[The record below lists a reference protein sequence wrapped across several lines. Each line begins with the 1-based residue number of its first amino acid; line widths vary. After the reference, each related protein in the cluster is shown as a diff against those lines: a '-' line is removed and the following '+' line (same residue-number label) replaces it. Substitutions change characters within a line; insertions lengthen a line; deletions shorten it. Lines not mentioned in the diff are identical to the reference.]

1 MEKKDSVQVTEK
13 EWPERQVE
21 NKENVLSWK
30 SKEEC
35 SLSKVRISGSGMT
48 TLRFFSG

>member
-1 MEKKDSVQVTEK
+1 MA
-13 EWPERQVE
+13 ERQVE

-35 SLSKVRISGSGMT
+35 SLSKDGDYHLCKMLIRVNKMGQGKDHYT
-48 TLRFFSG
+48 